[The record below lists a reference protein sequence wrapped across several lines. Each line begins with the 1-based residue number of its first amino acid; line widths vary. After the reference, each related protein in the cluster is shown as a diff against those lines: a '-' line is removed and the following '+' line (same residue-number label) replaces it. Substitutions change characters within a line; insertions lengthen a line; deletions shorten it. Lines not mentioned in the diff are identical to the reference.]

1 MQRGLDYLLDV
12 LLPLPPPLGLPVVE
26 GHPAPLGLLEGC
38 PRPIAWILVKD
49 SHKCTKQERH
59 EFTKLES

>member
-1 MQRGLDYLLDV
+1 MKGGLDYLLDV

-38 PRPIAWILVKD
+38 PRPIAI
-49 SHKCTKQERH
+49 SFHKFAMTLQTLQGG
-59 EFTKLES
+59 F